1 VPMMMASKRCVMAL
15 SFVWLPTAA
24 VSLW

>member
-1 VPMMMASKRCVMAL
+1 MMMASKRCVMAL
-15 SFVWLPTAA
+15 SFVCGPVAA